1 MSRKPLAA
9 LLMLAL
15 ASCGRE
21 PQRVPV
27 DHSAHQ
33 AAASAGAQSAHAG
46 HAPHDMAEVVV
57 ADDRRQLLGVRTV
70 EIGVRPLVREIRT
83 VGVVS
88 ADERRVRRIQSRVSG
103 WVEQLFVTY
112 TGERVRIGQPF
123 LAVYSPE
130 LFASQREFVLSL
142 SASDAAKDSQ
152 PRTALLEAARARLQQ
167 FGMSDAQIEA
177 LAESRDPQR
186 RVVLHSPS
194 DGYVTL
200 KSVLE
205 GSFIE
210 PEMELYTVS
219 ELTRVWVWAELSEDE
234 IPLIALGQRARIDL
248 PAAPGE
254 REAAVAFLQPTL
266 SSETRTLRV
275 RFDLDNADGA
285 LRPGMYATV
294 RIERPLGEVL
304 ALPDEAVIDT
314 GVRRVVFVEVEP
326 GHFQPRTVRL
336 GRSGESHY
344 EVLEGLT
351 AGERVVVSAQ
361 FLLDSESRLRAAGGP
376 AHGAH

>member
-1 MSRKPLAA
+1 MSERWLAVPL
-9 LLMLAL
+9 LLLLAG
-15 ASCGRE
+15 CGRE
-21 PQRVPV
+21 HQQT
-27 DHSAHQ
+27 SAGR
-33 AAASAGAQSAHAG
+33 AAHPASATAPQQPAHAD
-46 HAPHDMAEVVV
+46 HALVGIAEVVV

-70 EIGVRPLVREIRT
+70 EIGVRSLAREIRT

-103 WVEQLFVTY
+103 WVEQLFVSF
-112 TGERVRIGQPF
+112 TGERVRAGQPI

-130 LFASQREFVLSL
+130 LLAGQREFVVSL
-142 SASDAAKDSQ
+142 GAAEAARASE
-152 PRTALLEAARARLQQ
+152 PRAALLEAARGRLRH
-167 FGMSDAQIEA
+167 FGMSDGQIDA
-177 LAESRDPQR
+177 VAASREPQR
-186 RVVLHSPS
+186 LVVLHSPS

-205 GSFIE
+205 GSFIV

-219 ELTRVWVWAELSEDE
+219 ELTRVWIWAEVNEDE
-234 IPLIALGQRARIDL
+234 IPLVALGQRARIDL
-248 PAAPGE
+248 PAAPGT

-275 RFDLDNADGA
+275 RFDLDNADGS

-304 ALPDEAVIDT
+304 ALPEEAVIDT
-314 GVRRVVFVEVEP
+314 GVRRVVFVEVAP
-326 GHFQPRTVRL
+326 GRFQPRSVQL

-344 EVLEGLT
+344 EVLEGLA

-361 FLLDSESRLRAAGGP
+361 FLLDSESRLRGGAGP